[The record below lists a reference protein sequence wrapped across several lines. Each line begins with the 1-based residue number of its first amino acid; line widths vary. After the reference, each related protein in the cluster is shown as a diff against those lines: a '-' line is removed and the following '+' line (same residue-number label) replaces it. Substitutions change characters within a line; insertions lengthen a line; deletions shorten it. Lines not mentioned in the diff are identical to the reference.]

1 MLMQENFEK
10 LSQELDKIKKDN
22 KFHIQKLGVVRFNPF
37 SGVGSDQS
45 FSIALLDSNDNGV
58 VITSLYTRNEN
69 RVYAKPLKAGRSEYL
84 LSAEEK
90 NAIEKAKNGLE
101 K

>member
-1 MLMQENFEK
+1 
-10 LSQELDKIKKDN
+10 
-22 KFHIQKLGVVRFNPF
+22 VVRFNPF